1 MSGRGLIAPDELV
14 IDGPRPLR
22 GKLRLPG
29 CKGIAHRALLFA
41 AIADGTSVIHGLPY
55 GDDVHRTREALT
67 ALGVSG
73 IWMSHYERVE
83 IHGAGVDALTEP
95 SVVLDC
101 ANSGTSM
108 RMLAGLLAG
117 RPFHSVLA
125 GDASLSARPMARVVE
140 PLRRMGATIDGRD
153 EGRLAPLSIRGGSL
167 HGITAELAVPSGQVK
182 TALVLAGLQA
192 GGTTEIVEPAPSRD
206 HTERMLSA
214 LGAPL
219 ERVSD
224 RIVRVARGPVA
235 PFELE
240 VPGDASSAAFFVVAA
255 TITPGSELVIEDVS
269 LNPGRIGFLDV
280 LREMGAD
287 ITVVARGERLGEPV
301 GDLTV
306 RAAPLRGAVVDCT
319 ESIIDEIPALVVAGA
334 FAEGTTDVRGA
345 AELRVKESDRI
356 ATLEQ
361 ELSQLGVAVETRADG
376 LTVHGGAPHPA
387 TLKSHGDHRIAMAAA
402 VAANA
407 IAGESTVR
415 GFEATAS
422 SYPGFAEQL
431 ASVT

>member
-41 AIADGTSVIHGLPY
+41 AIAGGESRIRGLAD
-55 GDDVHRTREALT
+55 GDDVERTRVALEQ
-67 ALGVSG
+67 LGVAIRG
-73 IWMSHYERVE
+73 ETADEVVV
-83 IHGAGVDALTEP
+83 HGAGVDALTEP

-117 RPFHSVLA
+117 RSFHSVLA
-125 GDASLSARPMARVVE
+125 GDASLSARPMARVVD

-153 EGRLAPLSIRGGSL
+153 GGRLAPLSIRGGSL
-167 HGITAELAVPSGQVK
+167 HGITTELAVPSGQVK

-192 GGTTEIVEPAPSRD
+192 DGTTEIVEPAPSRD

-224 RIVRVARGPVA
+224 RIVRVSRGPVA

-240 VPGDASSAAFFVVAA
+240 VPGDPSSAAFFVVAA

-319 ESIIDEIPALVVAGA
+319 EAIIDEIPALVVAGA
-334 FAEGTTDVRGA
+334 FADGTTDVRGA

-356 ATLEQ
+356 ATLAQ

-415 GFEATAS
+415 GFKATAS
-422 SYPGFAEQL
+422 SYPGFADQL

>member
-1 MSGRGLIAPDELV
+1 L
-14 IDGPRPLR
+14 
-22 GKLRLPG
+22 
-29 CKGIAHRALLFA
+29 
-41 AIADGTSVIHGLPY
+41 AD
-55 GDDVHRTREALT
+55 GDDVERTRVALEQFGVAIRGET
-67 ALGVSG
+67 ADEV
-73 IWMSHYERVE
+73 VV
-83 IHGAGVDALTEP
+83 HGAGVDALTEP

-117 RPFHSVLA
+117 RSFHSVLA
-125 GDASLSARPMARVVE
+125 GDASLSARPMARVVD

-153 EGRLAPLSIRGGSL
+153 GGRLAPLSIRGGSL
-167 HGITAELAVPSGQVK
+167 HGITTELAVPSGQVK

-192 GGTTEIVEPAPSRD
+192 DGTTEIVEPAPSRD

-224 RIVRVARGPVA
+224 RIVRVSRGPVA

-240 VPGDASSAAFFVVAA
+240 VPGDPSSAAFFVVAA

-287 ITVVARGERLGEPV
+287 ITVVTRGERLGEPV

-319 ESIIDEIPALVVAGA
+319 EAIIDEIPALVVAGA
-334 FAEGTTDVRGA
+334 FADGTTDVRGA

-361 ELSQLGVAVETRADG
+361 ELSQLGVAVETRSDG

-415 GFEATAS
+415 GFKATAS
-422 SYPGFAEQL
+422 SYPGFADQL

>member
-1 MSGRGLIAPDELV
+1 M
-14 IDGPRPLR
+14 
-22 GKLRLPG
+22 
-29 CKGIAHRALLFA
+29 
-41 AIADGTSVIHGLPY
+41 AD
-55 GDDVHRTREALT
+55 GDDVERTRVALEQ
-67 ALGVSG
+67 LGVAIRG
-73 IWMSHYERVE
+73 ETADEVVV
-83 IHGAGVDALTEP
+83 HGAGVDALTEP

-117 RPFHSVLA
+117 RSFHSVLA
-125 GDASLSARPMARVVE
+125 GDASLSARPMARVVD

-153 EGRLAPLSIRGGSL
+153 GGRLAPLSIRGGSL
-167 HGITAELAVPSGQVK
+167 HGITTELAVPSGQVK

-192 GGTTEIVEPAPSRD
+192 DGTTEIVEPAPSRD

-224 RIVRVARGPVA
+224 RIVRVSRGPVA

-240 VPGDASSAAFFVVAA
+240 VPGDPSSAAFFVVAA

-287 ITVVARGERLGEPV
+287 ITVVTRGERLGEPV

-319 ESIIDEIPALVVAGA
+319 EAIIDEIPALVVAGA
-334 FAEGTTDVRGA
+334 FADGTTDVRGA

-361 ELSQLGVAVETRADG
+361 ELSQLGVAVETRSDG

-415 GFEATAS
+415 GFKATAS
-422 SYPGFAEQL
+422 SYPGFADQL